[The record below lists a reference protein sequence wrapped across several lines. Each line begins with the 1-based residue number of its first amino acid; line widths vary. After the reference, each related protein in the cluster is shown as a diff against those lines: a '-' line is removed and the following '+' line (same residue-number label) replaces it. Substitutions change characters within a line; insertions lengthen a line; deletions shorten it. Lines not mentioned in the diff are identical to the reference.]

1 MASVYRIKGAGGVV
15 IESTTFLELPKAAQ
29 KTTSDV
35 KREGMIRYN
44 TAWSAFEGI
53 IKFSDNSLAYRRFA
67 MLDDN
72 GRLLTSQLPDSVTS
86 GLDYAGTY
94 SPLTDDIDPP
104 MTAGV
109 YTPLPMATTATQGDY
124 YIVRGI
130 MDAAQA
136 HFAAN
141 NPSTATVTFKPTN
154 PSGQGNW
161 LEIKYYVDSN
171 PSVPGTKMV
180 NAAFGRLITPIPAG
194 HTGLTS
200 LATDTELTAAF
211 SASSTAATE
220 KALTDGDWVILT
232 ASRVQRLRNN
242 RVSIL
247 ASAVSYDNSIV
258 SSSGRSLTSSAGTV
272 QTVIDTILMDGL
284 RRTGDS
290 MVNSGGIGKGRLGVT
305 SGTVAEPSIAFNDAV
320 YDPTTNPGTDPTK
333 WTDTKTGI
341 FRQAAGSIGLS
352 SSGTERLRVDTVGLK
367 LFQGSGVNQVSN
379 PAIQISGTGNTV
391 PAGITALNNIIY
403 LTTNGKSQVEIADG
417 TTTMN
422 YNLTVKGNTI
432 IGDAYT
438 DTLVVNANSTF
449 QTTTTFNGSS
459 NRFKNINMMPAGIL
473 TFEHATTATT
483 IVQDTGNLKFNMTA
497 YGDVTIYDGAT
508 IRTRFNR
515 YGVQL
520 PVLNPIDNS
529 VGVDGMIAF
538 SPQRNTVMQK
548 ANGQWTT
555 VSGGGVEQSF
565 TTASWVLS
573 GANYT
578 YTVTGAN
585 IQSIK
590 VQEAVGSNFNQVE
603 VDSVVISSTNAVIS
617 IPSSPDV
624 RFAGRVII
632 TYR

>member
-15 IESTTFLELPKAAQ
+15 IESNTFLELPKAAQ

-44 TAWSAFEGI
+44 TAWAAFEGA
-53 IKFSDNSLAYRRFA
+53 IKFSDNSVTYRRFA
-67 MLDDN
+67 QLDDN
-72 GRLLTSQLPDSVTS
+72 GRLLTSQLPDSITS
-86 GLDYAGTY
+86 GLDYMGTY

-109 YTPLPMATTATQGDY
+109 YTPLPIASATNQGDY

-136 HFAAN
+136 HFIAN
-141 NPSTATVTFKPTN
+141 NPSTATVIFTPTN

-180 NAAFGRLITPIPAG
+180 HAAFGRIITPIPVG
-194 HTGLTS
+194 HTGLSS
-200 LATDTELTAAF
+200 LATDNELTAAF
-211 SASSTAATE
+211 SSSSTVATE
-220 KALTDGDWVILT
+220 KALTDGDWVILA
-232 ASRVQRLRNN
+232 ASRVQRLRNS

-247 ASAVSYDNSIV
+247 ASAVSYDNSIIN
-258 SSSGRSLTSSAGTV
+258 SSGRGLSSSAGTV
-272 QTVIDTILMDGL
+272 QTVIDTILLDGL

-290 MVNSGGIGKGRLGVT
+290 MVNNGGIGKGRLGVT
-305 SGTVAEPSIAFNDAV
+305 SGSVTEPSIAFNDAI
-320 YDPTTNPGTDPTK
+320 YDPVANPGTDPSK
-333 WTDTKTGI
+333 WTDTRTGI
-341 FRQAAGSIGLS
+341 FRQAAGSVGIT
-352 SSGTERLRVDTVGLK
+352 SSGTERLRIDTVGIK

-391 PAGITALNNIIY
+391 PAGISALNNIMY

-417 TTTMN
+417 TTTLN
-422 YNLTVKGNTI
+422 YNL
-432 IGDAYT
+432 
-438 DTLVVNANSTF
+438 VVNGNSTF
-449 QTTTTFNGSS
+449 NGTS
-459 NRFKNINMMPAGIL
+459 NRFKNINMMPSGII
-473 TFEHATTATT
+473 TFEHATTSTA
-483 IVQDTGNLKFNMTA
+483 IVQETGNFRLNMTA
-497 YGDVTIYDGAT
+497 FADVTIYDGAT

-538 SPQRNTVMQK
+538 SSQRNTVMQK
-548 ANGQWTT
+548 SNGQWTT

-565 TTASWVLS
+565 TTASWVLN

-578 YTVTGAN
+578 YTITGAN
-585 IQSIK
+585 IQSIQ
-590 VQEAVGSNFNQVE
+590 VQEAVGANFNQVE
-603 VDSVVISSTNAVIS
+603 VDSVVISASNAVIS

>member
-15 IESTTFLELPKAAQ
+15 IDSTTFLELPKAAQ
-29 KTTSDV
+29 QTTSDT

-44 TAWSAFEGI
+44 TAWSAFEGV
-53 IKFSDNSLAYRRFA
+53 IKFTDGSVAYRRFA
-67 MLDDN
+67 QLDNN

-86 GLDYAGTY
+86 GLEYVGTY
-94 SPLTDDIDPP
+94 SPLSDDIDPP

-109 YTPLPMATTATQGDY
+109 YTALPMSSSTNLGDY
-124 YIVRGI
+124 YIIRGI

-136 HFAAN
+136 HYTAN
-141 NPSTATVTFKPTN
+141 NPTTATVTFTPTN

-161 LEIKYYVDSN
+161 LQIKYYVDAN

-180 NAAFGRLITPIPAG
+180 SAAFGRLVTPIPAG
-194 HTGLTS
+194 HDGLTS
-200 LATDTELTAAF
+200 LATDPELTAAF
-211 SASSTAATE
+211 STSSTIGTE
-220 KALTDGDWVILT
+220 KALTDGDWVIMT
-232 ASRVQRLRNN
+232 TNKVQRLRNT

-247 ASAVSYDNSIV
+247 ASSVSYDNSIINGSGRRT
-258 SSSGRSLTSSAGTV
+258 SSSGGTV
-272 QTVIDTILMDGL
+272 QTVIDTILLDGL

-290 MVNSGGIGKGRLGVT
+290 MVNDGSTGKGRFAVVN
-305 SGTVAEPSIAFNDAV
+305 GTATEPSIAFNDAA
-320 YDPTTNPGTDPTK
+320 YNPTTNPGTDPTK
-333 WTDTKTGI
+333 WTDTRTGI
-341 FRQAAGSIGLS
+341 FRQAAGSIGLTS
-352 SSGTERLRVDTVGLK
+352 NGTERLRVDTVGLK

-417 TTTMN
+417 TSTFN
-422 YNLTVKGNTI
+422 YNVTIKGNTI
-432 IGDAYT
+432 IGDAST
-438 DTLVVNANSTF
+438 DTLVVTAASTF
-449 QTTTTFNGSS
+449 NNTS
-459 NRFKNINMMPAGIL
+459 NRFNRLSVMPNGIITL
-473 TFEHATTATT
+473 ENATTPSTVAQ
-483 IVQDTGNLKFNMTA
+483 VAGDLKLTMGSFS
-497 YGDVTIYDGAT
+497 DVTIYDGAT

-578 YTVTGAN
+578 YTITGAN
-585 IQSIK
+585 IQSVR

>member
-15 IESTTFLELPKAAQ
+15 IESNTFLELPKAVQ
-29 KTTSDV
+29 KTTSDT

-44 TAWSAFEGI
+44 TAWSAFEGA
-53 IKFSDNSLAYRRFA
+53 IKFSDNSVAYRRFA
-67 MLDDN
+67 QLDDN
-72 GRLLTSQLPDSVTS
+72 GRLLTSQLPDSITS
-86 GLDYAGTY
+86 GLDYLGTY
-94 SPLTDDIDPP
+94 SPLSDDIDPP

-109 YTPLPMATTATQGDY
+109 YTPLPMASTTNQGDY

-136 HFAAN
+136 HFVAN
-141 NPSTATVTFKPTN
+141 NPSTATVTFTPTN

-180 NAAFGRLITPIPAG
+180 HAAFGRLITPIPSG
-194 HTGLTS
+194 HTGLAS

-211 SASSTAATE
+211 SSSSTAATE
-220 KALTDGDWVILT
+220 KALTDGDWVILAAT
-232 ASRVQRLRNN
+232 RVQRLRTS

-247 ASAVSYDNSIV
+247 ASAVSYDNSILN
-258 SSSGRSLTSSAGTV
+258 SSGRSVSSSAGTV
-272 QTVIDTILMDGL
+272 QTIIDTILMEGL

-290 MVNSGGIGKGRLGVT
+290 MVNNGGIGKGRLGIT
-305 SGTVAEPSIAFNDAV
+305 SGSVTEPSIAFNDGV
-320 YDPTTNPGTDPTK
+320 YDPVTNPGTDPSK
-333 WTDTKTGI
+333 WTDTRTGI
-341 FRQAAGSIGLS
+341 FRQAAGSIGIS
-352 SSGTERLRVDTVGLK
+352 SSGTERLRIDTVGLK
-367 LFQGSGVNQVSN
+367 LYQGSGVNQVSN
-379 PAIQISGTGNTV
+379 PAIQITGTGNTV
-391 PAGITALNNIIY
+391 PAGISAVNNTIY
-403 LTTNGKSQVEIADG
+403 LTTNGKSQVEVADG
-417 TTTMN
+417 TSTFN
-422 YNLTVKGNTI
+422 YNVTVRGNTVL
-432 IGDAYT
+432 GDAST
-438 DTLVVNANSTF
+438 DTLVVTAASTF
-449 QTTTTFNGSS
+449 NNTS
-459 NRFKNINMMPAGIL
+459 NRFNRLAIMPNGIITL
-473 TFEHATTATT
+473 ENATTPST
-483 IVQDTGNLKFNMTA
+483 IAQVAGDLKLTMGSFS
-497 YGDVTIYDGAT
+497 DVTIYDGAT

-578 YTVTGAN
+578 YTITGAN
-585 IQSIK
+585 IQSVR
-590 VQEAVGSNFNQVE
+590 VQELVGSNYNQVE
-603 VDSVVISSTNAVIS
+603 VDSVVISASNAVLS